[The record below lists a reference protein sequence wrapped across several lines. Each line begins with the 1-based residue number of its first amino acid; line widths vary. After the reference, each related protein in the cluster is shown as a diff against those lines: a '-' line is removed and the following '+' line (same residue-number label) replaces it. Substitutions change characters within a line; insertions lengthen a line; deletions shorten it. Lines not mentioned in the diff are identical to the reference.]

1 MQYWQRKFEQNGFA
15 NTLNNVNDIL
25 LPSSGLLGSL
35 LIKISGAEAT
45 GLGASGGAWRL
56 IDYLSKIEV
65 IVNGSVV
72 VKSFDGFTA
81 DALATL
87 DQGVMPPSN
96 WRNYA
101 TNVQYDYVL
110 INFGRKLWDTMFQ
123 LDLSKYDNVHLRI
136 TNSAT
141 TASFSDF
148 TTTVVGYYLR
158 EKSGGQ
164 ASPGYFRTEEWRRWT
179 TVADDTQYLRQFPT
193 EYLVRRIML
202 RAVPSVDGNNIAST
216 GMHNLMDS
224 IQLYF
229 KTGDITVYDGSLE
242 MLIHDNYLGRG
253 ATNLIGSSPYH
264 TSGKG
269 VRMDIGRT
277 LGIANGA
284 GTQAGTVATVDNTF
298 ESART
303 DFTQVAYSFQA
314 DHPGNL
320 LAYGAAPFEAAW
332 FSFDDYDDP
341 ANYLDPDAYKDVQ
354 LNIHTRNLAGA
365 ASGQNTVILD
375 RLVKY

>member
-25 LPSSGLLGSL
+25 LPTSGLLGSL

-45 GLGASGGAWRL
+45 ALGATGGAWRL
-56 IDYLSKIEV
+56 IDYLTKIEV
-65 IVNGSVV
+65 IANGSVV

-81 DALATL
+81 QALATL
-87 DQGVMPPSN
+87 DQGVMPPGN

-101 TNVQYDYVL
+101 TNVQYEYVL
-110 INFGRKLWDTMFQ
+110 VNFGRYFWDKLFQ

-141 TASFSDF
+141 AASFSDF
-148 TTTVVGYYLR
+148 TTSVVGYYLR
-158 EKSGGQ
+158 EKVGGQ
-164 ASPGYFRTEEWRRWT
+164 LSQGYLRTEEWRRWT

-193 EYLVRRIML
+193 EYPVRRIML
-202 RAVPSVDGNNIAST
+202 RATPPLDASNIAKT
-216 GMHNLMDS
+216 GIHNLMDS

-229 KTGDITVYDGSLE
+229 KTGDITVYDGTLE

-253 ATNLIGSSPYH
+253 ATNLVGASPYH
-264 TSGKG
+264 TSGYG
-269 VRMDIGRT
+269 VRLDIGRT

-303 DFTQVAYSFQA
+303 DFTQVAYSYQA

-320 LAYGAAPFEAAW
+320 LAFGAAPFEAAW
-332 FSFDDYDDP
+332 FGFDDDDDP

-354 LNIHTRNLAGA
+354 LNIHTRNA
-365 ASGQNTVILD
+365 ASAAGGQNMVVLD